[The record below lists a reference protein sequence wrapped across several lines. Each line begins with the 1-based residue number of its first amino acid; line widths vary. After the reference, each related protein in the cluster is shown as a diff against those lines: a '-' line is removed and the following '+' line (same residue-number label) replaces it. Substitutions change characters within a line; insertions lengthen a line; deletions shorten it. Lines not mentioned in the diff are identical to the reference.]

1 VEKFRDEFQRHVDEG
16 RCPFGGTSSVEGV
29 LAPSDQHAHTA
40 MAQVPA

>member
-16 RCPFGGTSSVEGV
+16 RCPYGGESSTDGV
-29 LAPSDQHAHTA
+29 PAPSDQHTHTA